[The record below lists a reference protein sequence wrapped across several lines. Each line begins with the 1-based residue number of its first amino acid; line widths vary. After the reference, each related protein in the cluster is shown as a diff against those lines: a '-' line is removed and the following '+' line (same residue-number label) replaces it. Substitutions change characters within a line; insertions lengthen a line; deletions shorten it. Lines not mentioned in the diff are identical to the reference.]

1 SVLATVFVTVFLI
14 FYYISDIKR
23 SAFCVCNTLISD
35 DSFWCQLNN
44 FNRLGII
51 PRNLV
56 FQIGWFNVY
65 TRTLPRT
72 ADYRAAIIFLVI
84 IKKVKFSNI
93 LSILWHFNPNI
104 RNKYKIGISQPVFSH
119 HFLIR
124 SVEFFFYPFFVTTCI
139 SVFFVSF
146 IGFFAFGADN
156 RFHPFGKCAVKTVS
170 HYFFF
175 RSVLLFFYLFVL
187 TTSISFFFFN
197 FFGFFAFGADNR
209 FHPFSKCSVKTV
221 SQSSFIGRITIGR
234 TQFIHP
240 FHDDSSGFFPLFDF
254 WCNVRP
260 PQRAFPL
267 IFCSFKALFDR
278 FVIRINFLFFYRPLK
293 SLGYCSFKTVSSSL
307 FISIFRLVVFFCF
320 SFYA

>member
-23 SAFCVCNTLISD
+23 SAFCVCNALISD

-56 FQIGWFNVY
+56 FQIGWFDIY

-72 ADYRAAIIFLVI
+72 ADYRAAVIFLVI

-93 LSILWHFNPNI
+93 LSVLWHFNPNI

-124 SVEFFFYPFFVTTCI
+124 SVEFFFYPFFVTACI

-146 IGFFAFGADN
+146 IGFFALGADN

-170 HYFFF
+170 
-175 RSVLLFFYLFVL
+175 
-187 TTSISFFFFN
+187 
-197 FFGFFAFGADNR
+197 
-209 FHPFSKCSVKTV
+209 
-221 SQSSFIGRITIGR
+221 QSSFIGRITIGR
-234 TQFIHP
+234 T
-240 FHDDSSGFFPLFDF
+240 
-254 WCNVRP
+254 
-260 PQRAFPL
+260 
-267 IFCSFKALFDR
+267 
-278 FVIRINFLFFYRPLK
+278 
-293 SLGYCSFKTVSSSL
+293 
-307 FISIFRLVVFFCF
+307 
-320 SFYA
+320 